1 MNLTKEIVN
10 FFSEKGEKQKR
21 RMQLALAIGVG
32 YDTINRYIDDDNEK
46 LDNTK
51 CRNALIDITGVPNEQ
66 LFEMSNLLNSKSY
79 V

>member
-51 CRNALIDITGVPNEQ
+51 CRSALIDITGVPNEQ

>member
-1 MNLTKEIVN
+1 MNLTKEIVS

-66 LFEMSNLLNSKSY
+66 LFEMSNFLNSKSY

>member
-51 CRNALIDITGVPNEQ
+51 CRNALIDITGVPN
-66 LFEMSNLLNSKSY
+66 
-79 V
+79 

>member
-66 LFEMSNLLNSKSY
+66 LFEMSNFLNSKSY

>member
-1 MNLTKEIVN
+1 MKLTKEIVN

>member
-51 CRNALIDITGVPNEQ
+51 CRNALINITGVPNEQ
-66 LFEMSNLLNSKSY
+66 LFEMSNFLNSKSY